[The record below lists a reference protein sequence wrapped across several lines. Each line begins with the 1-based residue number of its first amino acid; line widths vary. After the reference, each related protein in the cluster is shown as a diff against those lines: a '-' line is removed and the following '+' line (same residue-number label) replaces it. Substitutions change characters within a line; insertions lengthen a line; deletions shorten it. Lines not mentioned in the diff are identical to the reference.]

1 MEVWGDLLRLWG
13 FLLLCCVVDLISFR
27 SSKSAKAGSVS
38 MIYLWRDFWVSKGR
52 GGGGEVA
59 ITCLEDLC
67 GLVVG
72 GFS

>member
-1 MEVWGDLLRLWG
+1 M
-13 FLLLCCVVDLISFR
+13 VDLISFR
-27 SSKSAKAGSVS
+27 SSKSNIEGSAS
-38 MIYLWRDFWVSKGR
+38 MICLWRDFWVSKGS

-59 ITCLEDLC
+59 MTCLEDLS